1 MLWSSSITAI
11 VGIDCTVLPRRCFSA
26 KCVARMRWRG
36 KRRYVFDNNFE
47 MWRVCNRIGCQ
58 AVRGEAR
65 RPKWRRPEQPHGCRR
80 DRARSIVISKIHQS
94 LLRGCR
100 SKTSKSLR
108 FAPPISPSGSDSSSK
123 NLFSII
129 SSPEEKAQ
137 TRVQISDDIYSD
149 VVSRRSF
156 EVGEDAMEARLSR
169 EFYP

>member
-65 RPKWRRPEQPHGCRR
+65 RPKWRHPEQPLRMSQ
-80 DRARSIVISKIHQS
+80 RSGTINCDFQIHQS

-129 SSPEEKAQ
+129 SSPEERAQ
-137 TRVQISDDIYSD
+137 TRVQSRTTYTAMWSPADLSKW
-149 VVSRRSF
+149 RRS
-156 EVGEDAMEARLSR
+156 MEARLSR

>member
-1 MLWSSSITAI
+1 MADLQQDRLPKLYEGRL
-11 VGIDCTVLPRRCFSA
+11 VGRNGGVLNSA
-26 KCVARMRWRG
+26 S
-36 KRRYVFDNNFE
+36 
-47 MWRVCNRIGCQ
+47 
-58 AVRGEAR
+58 
-65 RPKWRRPEQPHGCRR
+65 GCRR

-100 SKTSKSLR
+100 SKTSRSLR

-156 EVGEDAMEARLSR
+156 EVGEDPWRRGFLVSSIPDSSSSSRLSACSKFSSR
-169 EFYP
+169 STPPPGKCDPRT

>member
-1 MLWSSSITAI
+1 MSIK
-11 VGIDCTVLPRRCFSA
+11 D
-26 KCVARMRWRG
+26 
-36 KRRYVFDNNFE
+36 FE
-47 MWRVCNRIGCQ
+47 EPPLC
-58 AVRGEAR
+58 
-65 RPKWRRPEQPHGCRR
+65 
-80 DRARSIVISKIHQS
+80 
-94 LLRGCR
+94 
-100 SKTSKSLR
+100 
-108 FAPPISPSGSDSSSK
+108 PPISPSGSDSSSK